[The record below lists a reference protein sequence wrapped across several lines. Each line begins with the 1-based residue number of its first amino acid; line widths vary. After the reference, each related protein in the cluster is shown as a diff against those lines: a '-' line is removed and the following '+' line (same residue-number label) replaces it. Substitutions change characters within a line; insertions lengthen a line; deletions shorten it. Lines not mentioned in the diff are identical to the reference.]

1 MNLKTAVVVFSEEE
15 ASAMGKEIDHDDSHA
30 YSKGDSFALLLH
42 GVQKKGT
49 KASAAL
55 RILKNN
61 KIGGYP
67 L

>member
-1 MNLKTAVVVFSEEE
+1 
-15 ASAMGKEIDHDDSHA
+15 MGKEIDHDDSHA

-42 GVQKKGT
+42 GVQKKDA